1 MLDKIRFN
9 DKEYITRDILLS
21 DYEVVVKVSTDD
33 LDHAL
38 YDEDNG
44 YASREA
50 ELIDELIYCYV
61 PAQMISASDK
71 DLEQY
76 IIEMVY
82 GDQLL

>member
-21 DYEVVVKVSTDD
+21 DYEVVVKVSSDD

-38 YDEDNG
+38 YADDNG